1 MNKLV
6 VGGAAIWWLLGLP
19 CHAAMLI
26 NPAYNV
32 TLTNLGSVTLPP
44 GADTTGTY
52 QGLTFAGQ
60 NLILADWDPVQA
72 SYPNDEILWQ
82 VQANRSGGQITSL
95 GTTSAFAT
103 VPTTDASGLA
113 YSSMVVGGI
122 AVPTSGMSFYA
133 AAILSGQGYLGQ
145 YNGTT
150 SIATAVN
157 DPANKS
163 AQLTAVGYLPISG
176 SSQLVATFNDGN
188 WYLVTLGTVNNGFYN
203 ISIDPGNLLFQGV
216 DASSFV
222 YLPKMPF
229 AGFPDNGVL
238 IGDSSTGKLRYYGL
252 TNGTLT
258 PEGSCPAIT
267 GDSQPCV
274 VYTFGG
280 GAGPGF
286 GVTRDPSTGDVL
298 FTTGNNQIWEMQ
310 FAAPEPS
317 TVVSAIVLGLLLWW
331 RQRSLTAPRA

>member
-1 MNKLV
+1 MNKHVLA
-6 VGGAAIWWLLGLP
+6 GAAVLWLMALP

-26 NPAYNV
+26 NPSYKV

-82 VQANRSGGQITSL
+82 VQVNHSGGQTSL
-95 GTTSAFAT
+95 GATSAFAT
-103 VPTTDASGLA
+103 VQTTDAAGLA

-122 AVPTSGMSFYA
+122 VVPTSGTSFYA
-133 AAILSGQGYLGQ
+133 AAILNGQGYLGQ

-150 SIATAVN
+150 SVATAVN

-163 AQLTAVGYLPISG
+163 AQLTAVGYLPING

-188 WYLVTLGTVNNGFYN
+188 WYLVTLGTGSNGFYN
-203 ISIDPGNLLFQGV
+203 VSIDPSSLLFQGV

-252 TNGTLT
+252 TNGSLT
-258 PEGSCPAIT
+258 PEGNCPSIT

-274 VYTFGG
+274 VYTLSGSTN
-280 GAGPGF
+280 PGF
-286 GVTRDPSTGDVL
+286 GVTRDPDTGAIL
-298 FTTGNNQIWEMQ
+298 FTTGNNQIWQMQ

-317 TVVSAIVLGLLLWW
+317 TVVLAIICGLLLWW
-331 RQRSLTAPRA
+331 RARSVTAPRE